1 MFATSLRAP
10 NKTGCRPNGPGESS
24 PGLRPKADALGQR
37 APPPGGREGR
47 ESSRL
52 TAPQTG
58 AGVTGVMAQ
67 SLSKIYVHLIFSTK
81 DRERTLPDEIRPDLH
96 AYMGGTLKG
105 LGCLPI
111 EINTEPDHLHALF
124 LLARTEA
131 LSDVV
136 GHLKKSSNDWL
147 RSRGPQFASFFWQA
161 GFGAFSVSQS
171 QVEDVRAYIRNQREH
186 HRVKSFQEELRA
198 FLKAYEIEFDERY
211 VWD

>member
-1 MFATSLRAP
+1 MS
-10 NKTGCRPNGPGESS
+10 
-24 PGLRPKADALGQR
+24 
-37 APPPGGREGR
+37 
-47 ESSRL
+47 
-52 TAPQTG
+52 
-58 AGVTGVMAQ
+58 Q

-81 DRERTLPDEIRPDLH
+81 NRERSLPDEARLDLH

-105 LGCLPI
+105 LGCLPV

-147 RSRGPQFASFFWQA
+147 RSQGPQLEKFFWQA

-171 QVEDVRAYIRNQREH
+171 QVEEVRAYIRNQREH
-186 HRVKSFQEELRA
+186 HRVKTFQEEFRA
-198 FLKAYEIEFDERY
+198 FLKAYDVEYDERY

>member
-1 MFATSLRAP
+1 LT
-10 NKTGCRPNGPGESS
+10 
-24 PGLRPKADALGQR
+24 DGQI
-37 APPPGGREGR
+37 
-47 ESSRL
+47 
-52 TAPQTG
+52 G
-58 AGVTGVMAQ
+58 ARVTGHGSI
-67 SLSKIYVHLIFSTK
+67 SLQNLRSSHL
-81 DRERTLPDEIRPDLH
+81 LDEGPRANPV
-96 AYMGGTLKG
+96 KG
-105 LGCLPI
+105 LGCPAI
-111 EINTEPDHLHALF
+111 EINSEPDHVHALF

-171 QVEDVRAYIRNQREH
+171 QIEDVRAYIRNQREH

-198 FLKAYEIEFDERY
+198 FLEAYEVEFDERY